1 MRYLL
6 ALLLAFNCVYAADSP
21 AGDAAQPAQD
31 YVVATIGEQKI
42 YYSEIEMAAQGLNKF
57 LKENFDTVKSWK
69 LDFVRQYVARAALT
83 KRAEREGL
91 DKDKDI
97 QFELEQARKGI
108 LSDKLLFRQLDKV
121 KMTEESLRKY
131 YEQNKNNYQ
140 EREKVKFSY
149 IKIKTKEEADRI
161 EKGLSEGKSFEK
173 LCGRNTVKLTSWNTR
188 GMLFSPELK
197 DAAAADIDGLFSL
210 KKSGV
215 SQPIA
220 AEGGFYIFRAD
231 EREEAKEIPFEKARG
246 QVEIDYKQIVQG
258 GAVNEYIKDTFI
270 KEKVVINEGQI
281 K

>member
-6 ALLLAFNCVYAADSP
+6 ALLLSFNCVYAAEAP
-21 AGDAAQPAQD
+21 VQD

-97 QFELEQARKGI
+97 QFELEQARRGI

-131 YEQNKNNYQ
+131 YEQNKGAYQ
-140 EREKVKFSY
+140 EREKAKFSY
-149 IKIKTKEEADRI
+149 IKVKTKEEADRI
-161 EKGLSEGKSFEK
+161 MKGVSESKSFER
-173 LCGRNTVKLTSWNTR
+173 LCGKDMVKLTYWNTKST
-188 GMLFSPELK
+188 LFSPELK
-197 DAAAADIDGLFSL
+197 GVAAADIDGLFSL

-220 AEGGFYIFRAD
+220 AEEGFYIFRAD
-231 EREEAKEIPFEKARG
+231 EKEEAKDLPFEKAKG
-246 QVEIDYKQIVQG
+246 QVEIDYKQLVQG
-258 GAVNEYIKDTFI
+258 KAVNDYIKDTFI
-270 KEKVVINEGQI
+270 KENVVINEADI